1 MLGRLSFVVGS
12 YLLGSI
18 PFAYLA
24 GRWIK
29 NIDIRQHGTGNIGGS
44 NVFRSVGKFPGI
56 LVTLADIGK
65 GVILILVGKRLQFTE
80 TVLILGGLAV
90 IVGHNWSV
98 FLRFQGGRGVATS
111 IGTLLALVPRELLI
125 AAIPMIVL
133 AALRNTAMGVG
144 LGIFLLPFLALIG
157 HRSRAL
163 IIYCTAVVILIIIKR
178 LWGIYQVLP
187 KVKDKKK
194 EILNRLLRDAGSR

>member
-1 MLGRLSFVVGS
+1 MLGRLSFIVGC

-18 PFAYLA
+18 PFAYFA
-24 GRWIK
+24 GRRIK

-44 NVFRSVGKFPGI
+44 NVFHSVGKIPGI
-56 LVTLADIGK
+56 LVTLADIAK
-65 GVILILVGKRLQFTE
+65 GAIPVLVGKRLQFTE
-80 TVLILGGLAV
+80 TILVLGALAA

-111 IGTLLALVPRELLI
+111 IGTLLGLVPRELMI
-125 AAIPMIVL
+125 ATIPMIVL

-163 IIYCTAVVILIIIKR
+163 IIYCIAVVILIIIRR
-178 LWGIYQVLP
+178 LWGIRRVLP
-187 KVKDKKK
+187 KVQDKKK